1 MKKLTF
7 KLIAFGLVSMSGI
20 AQAHSETKSEQ
31 AIFDAS
37 ALAYACLNCHSPN
50 STTHNGER
58 LTIPNILNQDPEATY
73 QLLVAYQQDELPPN
87 TTIMNRLVA
96 AFNDEELKAI
106 AEAVSAIDLETK
118 Q

>member
-1 MKKLTF
+1 MRNSIL
-7 KLIAFGLVSMSGI
+7 KLIAFGLMSMVSI
-20 AQAHSETKSEQ
+20 VQAHSETKSDES
-31 AIFDAS
+31 IFDAT
-37 ALAYACLNCHSPN
+37 ALAHACLNCHSPTA
-50 STTHNGER
+50 TTHNGER
-58 LTIPNILNQDPEATY
+58 LTIPNILTHDSEATY

-106 AEAVSAIDLETK
+106 AEAVSTIDLEKK